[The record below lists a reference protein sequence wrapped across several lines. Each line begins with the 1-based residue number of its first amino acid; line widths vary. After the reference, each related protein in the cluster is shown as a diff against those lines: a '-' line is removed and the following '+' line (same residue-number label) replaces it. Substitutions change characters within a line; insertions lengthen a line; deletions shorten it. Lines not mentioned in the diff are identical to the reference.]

1 MIMDKR
7 KIRHPVLWMT
17 ILLVLGTAGISVA
30 AEYEKVPILMVHGM
44 GGNSASFYRLEQH
57 LRSNGYDNNL
67 LYAIEMTDNLTMC
80 SESHVPQI
88 SAKVEEIV
96 RETGFK
102 RIDVIG
108 YSRGGLNLYDY
119 MRNDN
124 GVNRVRN
131 WISVGGSN
139 NMSCFGF
146 YGSSSSDP
154 TPGDYTAYTSIYSLA
169 DELVRPDMAII
180 EGARNSSISN
190 ASHFTLAMD
199 SEVMSYVLK
208 ALQGTGLN
216 NGVAVTQPNQPSAPS
231 APDGLR
237 VISSTDLN

>member
-1 MIMDKR
+1 
-7 KIRHPVLWMT
+7 
-17 ILLVLGTAGISVA
+17 
-30 AEYEKVPILMVHGM
+30 M
-44 GGNSASFYRLEQH
+44 GANSTSWFMMEQH

-67 LYAIEMTDNLTMC
+67 HYTIDITDNFTLC
-80 SESHVPQI
+80 SENHVTQI
-88 SAKVEEIV
+88 SEKVEEIV
-96 RETGFK
+96 LETGFK

-108 YSRGGLNLYDY
+108 HSRGGLNLYNY
-119 MRNDN
+119 MRYDN

-131 WISVGGSN
+131 WISFGGSN

-180 EGARNSSISN
+180 KGARNISISN

-216 NGVAVTQPNQPSAPS
+216 NGVAVFQPEGPSTPT
-231 APDGLR
+231 GLR

>member
-1 MIMDKR
+1 
-7 KIRHPVLWMT
+7 
-17 ILLVLGTAGISVA
+17 
-30 AEYEKVPILMVHGM
+30 MVHGM
-44 GGNSASFYRLEQH
+44 GANSTSWFMMEQH

-67 LYAIEMTDNLTMC
+67 LYTIDITDNFTFC
-80 SESHVPQI
+80 SENHVTQI
-88 SAKVEEIV
+88 SEKIEEIV
-96 RETGFK
+96 LETGFK

-108 YSRGGLNLYDY
+108 HSRGGLNLYNY
-119 MRNDN
+119 MRYDN

-131 WISVGGSN
+131 WISLGGSN

-154 TPGDYTAYTSIYSLA
+154 TPGDNTSYTSIYSLT
-169 DELVRPDMAII
+169 DELVSPDMAII
-180 EGARNSSISN
+180 KGARNISIAS
-190 ASHFTLAMD
+190 ASHFTLTTD